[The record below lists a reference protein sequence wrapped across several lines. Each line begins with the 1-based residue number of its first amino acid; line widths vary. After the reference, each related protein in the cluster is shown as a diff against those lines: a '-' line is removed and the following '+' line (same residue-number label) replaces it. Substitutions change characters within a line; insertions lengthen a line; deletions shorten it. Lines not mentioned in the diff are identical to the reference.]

1 MQTASFLHLILLH
14 ILVYGATFW
23 VFGGSLPALGIGGLL
38 IWASVTDLTR
48 FEIPDVASIGLL
60 ALGLFLAFQV
70 DATIGITHAMA
81 IWGSGLKM
89 RKLTWAALAS
99 NVK

>member
-1 MQTASFLHLILLH
+1 MQPSLLPQLVALH
-14 ILVYGATFW
+14 IAVYGASLW

-38 IWASVTDLTR
+38 IWTSITDLTR

-70 DATIGITHAMA
+70 DATMGITHAMA
-81 IWGSGLKM
+81 I
-89 RKLTWAALAS
+89 
-99 NVK
+99 